1 MKLALKIFIAA
12 VLFFG
17 LEKFIRIQTRGFRID
32 KTTAEYAYNPAWE
45 IQGEV
50 PEVLNQKFY
59 FLGSGAQTY
68 SFIGEDKTTVLK
80 LFKHYHCY
88 PNSRV
93 LRKIPY
99 PGFASKWKEKVLN
112 HREERIAKIFDS
124 AVLAYR
130 DLPEETKILHLKI
143 NSTQNQYPTIVLY
156 DKIGVRYSVDLNQA
170 PFVLQKKAEL
180 IYTYIDKHPDEAKK
194 IIDSFFACLR
204 TQTQHRISNRD
215 YHIGR
220 NFGVYEGK
228 VIQFDIG
235 SYFQNETHTPQDI
248 GEFKNWIIK
257 NRPDLETYFNES
269 I

>member
-12 VLFFG
+12 TLLIG
-17 LEKFIRIQTRGFRID
+17 LERATRFQTRGFRID
-32 KTTAEYAYNPAWE
+32 KTTAEYAYNPDWE

-50 PEVLNQKFY
+50 PAVLNQKFY

-99 PGFASKWKEKVLN
+99 RWKEKVLN
-112 HREERIAKIFDS
+112 HREERIGKIFNS

-156 DKIGVRYSVDLNQA
+156 DKIGVQYRVDLNQT

-180 IYTYIDKHPDEAKK
+180 IYTYIDKHPNEAKK

-204 TQTQHRISNRD
+204 TQAQHRISNCD
-215 YHIGR
+215 AHIGR
-220 NFGVYEGK
+220 NFGVYDGK

-235 SYFQNETHTPQDI
+235 SYFQTETPTPHDT

-257 NRPDLETYFNES
+257 NRPDLEEYFNEN

>member
-1 MKLALKIFIAA
+1 MKLALKIFFAA
-12 VLFFG
+12 VLLFG
-17 LEKFIRIQTRGFRID
+17 LERFTRTQTRGFRID
-32 KTTAEYAYNPAWE
+32 KTTAECGYNPEWE

-99 PGFASKWKEKVLN
+99 PGFASKWKEKILN
-112 HREERIAKIFDS
+112 HREERIGKIFNS

-143 NSTQNQYPTIVLY
+143 NSKENCYPTIVIY
-156 DKIGVRYSVDLNQA
+156 DKIGIKYQVDLNQT
-170 PFVLQKKAEL
+170 PFLLQKKAEL
-180 IYTYIDKHPDEAKK
+180 IYTYI
-194 IIDSFFACLR
+194 
-204 TQTQHRISNRD
+204 
-215 YHIGR
+215 
-220 NFGVYEGK
+220 
-228 VIQFDIG
+228 
-235 SYFQNETHTPQDI
+235 
-248 GEFKNWIIK
+248 
-257 NRPDLETYFNES
+257 
-269 I
+269 